1 MKMDRQLVYLIA
13 FVLLTALTIVNL
25 LRYRREKAGE
35 NRGLYWFAVVLWV
48 AYALIYF
55 FILC

>member
-1 MKMDRQLVYLIA
+1 MERQFVYLIA
-13 FVLLTALTIVNL
+13 FVILTVLTVVNL

-35 NRGLYWFAVVLWV
+35 SAAFIGLRWCFGW

-55 FILC
+55 FILR

>member
-1 MKMDRQLVYLIA
+1 MERQFVYLIA
-13 FVLLTALTIVNL
+13 FVILTVLTVVNL

-35 NRGLYWFAVVLWV
+35 SHGLYWFAVVLWV

-55 FILC
+55 FILR